1 MILLLHN
8 PLGNPRCPVASFLK
22 YLSKLNPMN
31 LYLWQ
36 RPKASF
42 KHHACEDDPIWYEN
56 AAVGHN
62 SLGEM
67 MTNMSKLAQLSRIY
81 TNNCIRG
88 TYVSIL
94 DSLVEDYP
102 LITTLVSLPTAPRFQ
117 HILPREPCD
126 ERPTMVPVTGK
137 YISSSEQMLSS
148 RRSETPVGSPPFNV
162 VQNREQPHLTK
173 VIISSNH
180 SQSQPSKCSPPT
192 SIRTSLSQGNS
203 HDVEKQTDPSPA
215 SSPTDPA
222 PGLRYHSGHRGQ
234 HTSFVAYRLSQ
245 LQAASSHNLRNQLQ
259 ASFKTTASSYSFS
272 QTSVARAGNNH
283 TGLANSRVVYCQT
296 VPAMASSSSPSSSSH
311 SMVSRSSAFGSQI
324 QHSYDQATTSPLPL
338 HLPPQ
343 NKIQKSHGMIIE
355 HDIFRKTLKLI
366 KT

>member
-1 MILLLHN
+1 VILLLYH
-8 PLGNPRCPVASFLK
+8 PSGNPRCPVASFLK

-67 MTNMSKLAQLSRIY
+67 MTNMSKLARLSRIY

-148 RRSETPVGSPPFNV
+148 RRGETPIGSPPFNV
-162 VQNREQPHLTK
+162 VQNKEQSHLTK
-173 VIISSNH
+173 VIISPNH
-180 SQSQPSKCSPPT
+180 SQSQPSNCSPPS

-203 HDVEKQTDPSPA
+203 HDIEKETDPSPA
-215 SSPTDPA
+215 SSPTDPV
-222 PGLRYHSGHRGQ
+222 PGLPYHSGHRGQ

-259 ASFKTTASSYSFS
+259 ASFKTTASSYTFS
-272 QTSVARAGNNH
+272 QTSVARAGNNP

-296 VPAMASSSSPSSSSH
+296 VPAMASSSSSTSSSH
-311 SMVSRSSAFGSQI
+311 HMVSRLSAFGS
-324 QHSYDQATTSPLPL
+324 L
-338 HLPPQ
+338 
-343 NKIQKSHGMIIE
+343 
-355 HDIFRKTLKLI
+355 
-366 KT
+366 

>member
-1 MILLLHN
+1 M
-8 PLGNPRCPVASFLK
+8 SFLK

-67 MTNMSKLAQLSRIY
+67 MTNMSKLARLSRIY

-102 LITTLVSLPTAPRFQ
+102 LITTLVSLPTASRFQ

-137 YISSSEQMLSS
+137 YISSSEQILSS
-148 RRSETPVGSPPFNV
+148 RRSETPMGSPPFNV
-162 VQNREQPHLTK
+162 VQNKELPHLTK
-173 VIISSNH
+173 VIISPSH
-180 SQSQPSKCSPPT
+180 SQSQPSNCSPPN

-203 HDVEKQTDPSPA
+203 HDVEKETDSSPA
-215 SSPTDPA
+215 SSPTDPE
-222 PGLRYHSGHRGQ
+222 PGLSYHSGHRGQ
-234 HTSFVAYRLSQ
+234 HTSFIGYRLSQ

-272 QTSVARAGNNH
+272 QTSTARAGNNH

-296 VPAMASSSSPSSSSH
+296 VPAMASSSYSSSSSR
-311 SMVSRSSAFGSQI
+311 SMVSTPSAFASTP
-324 QHSYDQATTSPLPL
+324 HSHDHVILFPSSPSNLPT
-338 HLPPQ
+338 PS
-343 NKIQKSHGMIIE
+343 KY
-355 HDIFRKTLKLI
+355 FR
-366 KT
+366 

>member
-1 MILLLHN
+1 VILLLHH
-8 PLGNPRCPVASFLK
+8 PSGNPRCPVASFLK

-67 MTNMSKLAQLSRIY
+67 MTNMSKLARLSRIY

-137 YISSSEQMLSS
+137 YISSSEQFLSS
-148 RRSETPVGSPPFNV
+148 RRSETPIGSPPFNV
-162 VQNREQPHLTK
+162 VQNKEQPHLTK
-173 VIISSNH
+173 VIISQNH
-180 SQSQPSKCSPPT
+180 SQSQPSNSSSPS
-192 SIRTSLSQGNS
+192 SIRTSLSQGNG
-203 HDVEKQTDPSPA
+203 HDVEKESDPSPA
-215 SSPTDPA
+215 SSPTDLA
-222 PGLRYHSGHRGQ
+222 PGLPYHSGLRGQ

-259 ASFKTTASSYSFS
+259 GSFKTTASSYAFS

-283 TGLANSRVVYCQT
+283 SGLANSRVVYCQT
-296 VPAMASSSSPSSSSH
+296 VPTMASSSSSPSSSH
-311 SMVSRSSAFGSQI
+311 LMVSRLSGFGSRI
-324 QHSYDQATTSPLPL
+324 L
-338 HLPPQ
+338 
-343 NKIQKSHGMIIE
+343 
-355 HDIFRKTLKLI
+355 
-366 KT
+366 

>member
-1 MILLLHN
+1 MFLILPH
-8 PLGNPRCPVASFLK
+8 PSGNPRCPVVSFLK

-67 MTNMSKLAQLSRIY
+67 MTNMSKLARLSRIY

-117 HILPREPCD
+117 HILPREPCN

-148 RRSETPVGSPPFNV
+148 KRIGSPPFSV
-162 VQNREQPHLTK
+162 VQNKEQSHLTK
-173 VIISSNH
+173 VIISPNH
-180 SQSQPSKCSPPT
+180 SQSQPSNCSPPN

-203 HDVEKQTDPSPA
+203 HDVEKETDQSPA
-215 SSPTDPA
+215 SSPTDPV
-222 PGLRYHSGHRGQ
+222 PGLPYHSGHRGQ

-245 LQAASSHNLRNQLQ
+245 LQAASTHNLRNQLQ
-259 ASFKTTASSYSFS
+259 ASFKTTASSYTFS
-272 QTSVARAGNNH
+272 QASVAHAGNNH

-296 VPAMASSSSPSSSSH
+296 VPAMASSSSSPSSSQT
-311 SMVSRSSAFGSQI
+311 MVSRLSCP
-324 QHSYDQATTSPLPL
+324 PLP
-338 HLPPQ
+338 PSSPKNNAQ
-343 NKIQKSHGMIIE
+343 GVIIA
-355 HDIFRKTLKLI
+355 HVT
-366 KT
+366 